1 MRKYNLHIVEDDD
14 VMRQTLIEVFAKKGF
29 HVSSAG
35 KGTDT
40 LNFLKKKSVDI
51 VLLDI
56 RLPDMDGISVLKEI
70 RDIDDSISVIV
81 MTVYPEVKVAIAAIK
96 AGAYDFINKPFE
108 LEELKLL
115 VDKAVE
121 TQELKKEN
129 QRLRY
134 RVGNECLFEM
144 VGISPG
150 MKRVKELILM
160 VSKVEK
166 TPVLII
172 GETGTG
178 KELVANA
185 VHCSSRRSGMPF
197 ININCSAIPEN
208 LLEAELFGYEK
219 GAFTDA
225 RQTKKGI
232 LELADGGTIF
242 LDEIGDMSLGL
253 QPKLLRV
260 LETHNFRR
268 IGGLR
273 NINIDVRVVAA
284 TNRNLKSLIKEGKF
298 REDLYYRL
306 NVMTIPIPPIRD
318 RKEDILPLVERFIRE
333 YARAFGKEVHGIMPA
348 VRDVLMNYQWPGN
361 VREIKNIIERAMILT
376 TSDMILPE
384 YLPHELIE
392 ITGAVSLQ
400 NDGYPAMM
408 TDNMTLED
416 IEKIYIRHIFNIV
429 KGNKTLASSLLGTSR
444 LTLRKKL
451 KKYAIEY
458 N

>member
-1 MRKYNLHIVEDDD
+1 MRKYNLLIVEDDD

-35 KGTDT
+35 NGTDT
-40 LNFLKKKSVDI
+40 LRFLKKKSADL

-70 RDIDDSISVIV
+70 REIDDTISVIV
-81 MTVYPEVKVAIAAIK
+81 MTAYPEVKVAIAAIR

-108 LEELKLL
+108 LDELKLL
-115 VDKAVE
+115 IDKAVE
-121 TQELKKEN
+121 TLELKKEN

-134 RVGNECLFEM
+134 RVGDECLFEM
-144 VGISPG
+144 VGIGPG

-166 TPVLII
+166 TPVLIM

-185 VHCSSRRSGMPF
+185 VHCSAMRSGMPF
-197 ININCSAIPEN
+197 VKINCCAIPEN

-225 RQTKKGI
+225 KQTKKGI
-232 LELADGGTIF
+232 MELADGGTIF
-242 LDEIGDMSLGL
+242 LDEIGDMSPGL

-260 LETHNFRR
+260 LETHSFRR

-273 NINIDVRVVAA
+273 DIHVDVRVIAA
-284 TNRNLKSLIKEGKF
+284 TNRNLRSLIKEGKF

-306 NVMTIPIPPIRD
+306 NVMTIPIPPLRE
-318 RKEDILPLVERFIRE
+318 RKEDILPLIERFIRE
-333 YARAFGKEVHGIMPA
+333 YSITFGKEVYGITPEA
-348 VRDVLMNYQWPGN
+348 RDILMNYAWPGN
-361 VREIKNIIERAMILT
+361 VREIRNITERAMILT
-376 TSDMILPE
+376 TCEMILPE
-384 YLPHELIE
+384 HLPHELLE
-392 ITGAVSLQ
+392 MTGAVPLQ
-400 NDGYPAMM
+400 NEGYPDMM
-408 TDNMTLED
+408 TGTMTLEE
-416 IEKIYIRHIFNIV
+416 IEKNYIRHVFRIA

-451 KKYAIEY
+451 KQYAIE
-458 N
+458 NS

>member
-14 VMRQTLIEVFAKKGF
+14 VMRETLIEVFAKKGF

-35 KGTDT
+35 KGADT
-40 LNFLKKKSVDI
+40 LSFLKKKSVDI

-70 RDIDDSISVIV
+70 REIDDSISVIV
-81 MTVYPEVKVAIAAIK
+81 MTAYPEVKVAIAAIK

-134 RVGNECLFEM
+134 RVGDECLFEM
-144 VGISPG
+144 IGISPG
-150 MKRVKELILM
+150 MKQVKGLILM
-160 VSKVEK
+160 VSKVDK

-185 VHCSSRRSGMPF
+185 VHCSSARGGMPF
-197 ININCSAIPEN
+197 VKINCCAIPEN

-225 RQTKKGI
+225 KQTKKGI
-232 LELADGGTIF
+232 MELADGGTIF

-260 LETHNFRR
+260 LETRTFRR

-273 NINIDVRVVAA
+273 DIHVDVRVIAA
-284 TNRNLKSLIKEGKF
+284 TNRNLRSLIKEGKF

-306 NVMTIPIPPIRD
+306 NVMTIPIPPLRE
-318 RKEDILPLVERFIRE
+318 RKEDIPPLIERFIRD
-333 YARAFGKEVHGIMPA
+333 YARTFGKEVHGITSE
-348 VRDVLMNYQWPGN
+348 VRDIMMNYEWPGN
-361 VREIKNIIERAMILT
+361 VREIRNIIERAVILT
-376 TSDMILPE
+376 TFEMILPE
-384 YLPHELIE
+384 HLPHELIE
-392 ITGAVSLQ
+392 IKEVASLQ
-400 NDGYPAMM
+400 NEGYPVMM
-408 TDNMTLED
+408 TGNMTLEE
-416 IEKIYIRHIFNIV
+416 IEKYYIRHVFNLT

-444 LTLRKKL
+444 FTLRKKL
-451 KKYAIEY
+451 KKYAIE
-458 N
+458 

>member
-1 MRKYNLHIVEDDD
+1 MRKYNLLIVEDDD

-35 KGTDT
+35 NGTDT
-40 LNFLKKKSVDI
+40 LRFLKKKSADL

-70 RDIDDSISVIV
+70 REIDDTISVIV
-81 MTVYPEVKVAIAAIK
+81 MTAYPEVKVAIAAIR

-108 LEELKLL
+108 LDELKLL

-121 TQELKKEN
+121 TLELKKEN

-134 RVGNECLFEM
+134 RVGDECLFEM
-144 VGISPG
+144 VGIGPG

-166 TPVLII
+166 TPVLIM

-185 VHCSSRRSGMPF
+185 VHCSAARSGMPF
-197 ININCSAIPEN
+197 VKINCCAIPEN

-225 RQTKKGI
+225 KQTKKGI
-232 LELADGGTIF
+232 MELADGGTIF
-242 LDEIGDMSLGL
+242 LDEIGDMSPGL

-260 LETHNFRR
+260 LETHSFRR

-273 NINIDVRVVAA
+273 DIHVDVRVIAA
-284 TNRNLKSLIKEGKF
+284 TNRNLRSLIKEGKF

-306 NVMTIPIPPIRD
+306 NVMTLPIPPLRE
-318 RKEDILPLVERFIRE
+318 RKEDILPLIERFIRE
-333 YARAFGKEVHGIMPA
+333 YSITFGKEVYGITPEA
-348 VRDVLMNYQWPGN
+348 RDILMNYAWPGN
-361 VREIKNIIERAMILT
+361 VREIRNITERAMILT
-376 TSDMILPE
+376 TCEMILPE
-384 YLPHELIE
+384 HLPHELLE
-392 ITGAVSLQ
+392 MTGAVSLQ
-400 NDGYPAMM
+400 NDGYPDMM
-408 TDNMTLED
+408 TGTMTLEE
-416 IEKIYIRHIFNIV
+416 IEKNYIRHVFRIA

-451 KKYAIEY
+451 KQYAIE
-458 N
+458 NS